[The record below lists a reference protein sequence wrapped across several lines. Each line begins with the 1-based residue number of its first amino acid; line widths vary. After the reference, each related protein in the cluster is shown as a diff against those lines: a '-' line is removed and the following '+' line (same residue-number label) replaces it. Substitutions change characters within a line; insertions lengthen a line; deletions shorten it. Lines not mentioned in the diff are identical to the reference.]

1 MAARYTRAAVC
12 SGARQRLQADRDEA
26 DFLVSLVLLPDR
38 HKDGQKKTEQAISRF
53 QESVTG
59 WELGVT
65 SGMLFVND

>member
-1 MAARYTRAAVC
+1 MDD
-12 SGARQRLQADRDEA
+12 SDPEIELDS
-26 DFLVSLVLLPDR
+26 DFKQIVTMLRHIKDKA

-65 SGMLFVND
+65 SGMLFVNDQVHF